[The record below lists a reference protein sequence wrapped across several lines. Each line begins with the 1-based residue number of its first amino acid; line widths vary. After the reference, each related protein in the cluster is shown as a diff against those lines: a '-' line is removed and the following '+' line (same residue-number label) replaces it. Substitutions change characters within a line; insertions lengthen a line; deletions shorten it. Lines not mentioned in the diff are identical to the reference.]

1 MNFTTRSSEGSDD
14 LLRNIPYNSLIS
26 IHAPA
31 RGATTAF
38 FALVK
43 LGLFQSTLPRRER
56 RSYRAF
62 HPLWCYFN
70 PRSREGSDLWSFH
83 DTIRPA
89 IFQSTLPR
97 RERRTHAVYS
107 SSFSAFQSTLPRRE
121 RRSHFQR
128 TKSQCYFNPR
138 SREGSDKVNSYFE
151 SCFNKFQ
158 STLPRGERLVASH
171 SFFTVEY
178 FNPRSREGSD
188 TDWSLDFKHIQISIH
203 APARG
208 ATNTV

>member
-1 MNFTTRSSEGSDD
+1 M
-14 LLRNIPYNSLIS
+14 ISLVI
-26 IHAPA
+26 
-31 RGATTAF
+31 
-38 FALVK
+38 
-43 LGLFQSTLPRRER
+43 LFQSTLPRRER

-107 SSFSAFQSTLPRRE
+107 SSFSAFQSTLPR
-121 RRSHFQR
+121 
-128 TKSQCYFNPR
+128 
-138 SREGSDKVNSYFE
+138 
-151 SCFNKFQ
+151 
-158 STLPRGERLVASH
+158 GERLD
-171 SFFTVEY
+171 Y
-178 FNPRSREGSD
+178 FIENSPRVY
-188 TDWSLDFKHIQISIH
+188 ISIH

-208 ATNTV
+208 ATLKPEPERPAKSISIHAPARGATYREKNQTTDLFISIHAPARGATYQVIVEIY